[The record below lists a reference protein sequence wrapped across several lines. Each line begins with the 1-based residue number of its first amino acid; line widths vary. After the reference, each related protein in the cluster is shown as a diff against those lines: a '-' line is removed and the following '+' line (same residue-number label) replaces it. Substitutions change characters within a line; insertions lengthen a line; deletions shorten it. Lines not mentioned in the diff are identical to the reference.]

1 MKNTDKINKLRKIK
15 YELLSIGTGA
25 IVAMSLT
32 ACSSDNKEEKK
43 QEDALKN
50 EKKLV
55 KEINGNVKKGDTKVF
70 EPGEHY
76 ISVRVIGSYQ
86 EEEYYKVTDNHE
98 YNCTGSAIS
107 NIPEG
112 YKLYTILP
120 ITRKH
125 GYGST
130 TAGYEAWFVNTEIV
144 EVKATYNKYYDNYGY
159 YDFGKVIENNKVKT
173 YK

>member
-1 MKNTDKINKLRKIK
+1 MKNKDKLNKLRRIK
-15 YELLSIGTGA
+15 LALMSTGLATITALSL
-25 IVAMSLT
+25 SS
-32 ACSSDNKEEKK
+32 CSNNNANDNNQEK
-43 QEDALKN
+43 QEN
-50 EKKLV
+50 QNKLV
-55 KEINGNVKKGDTKVF
+55 KEITGDAKKDSTKVF

-76 ISVRVIGSYQ
+76 ISVRVIGDYCH
-86 EEEYYKVTDNHE
+86 EEFYDEDVYGY
-98 YNCTGSAIS
+98 TGSAIS

-130 TAGYEAWFVNTEIV
+130 TAGYEAWFVNTEKV